1 MTLRFILRLS
11 KAAKGLLTWVCFD
24 LCEPRSVAHDS
35 RRAVGLSRIQRDI
48 KAHQRTLIV
57 TCMANGQDLS
67 PANGVGFGVWFNQP
81 CGEID

>member
-1 MTLRFILRLS
+1 MKLKFILRLS

-24 LCEPRSVAHDS
+24 LSKPWDVAHDA

-48 KAHQRTLIV
+48 KAHQLTLSV
-57 TCMANGQDLS
+57 ACMATGQDLS
-67 PANGVGFGVWFNQP
+67 PANGVGVGVRFNHL

>member
-1 MTLRFILRLS
+1 MKLKFTLRLS

-24 LCEPRSVAHDS
+24 PCEPCGVARGS

-57 TCMANGQDLS
+57 ACMANGQDLS
-67 PANGVGFGVWFNQP
+67 PANGVGVGARFNQP